1 MISTMNDEDAAPGL
15 RIPARAGTTFLLAQ
29 LGAHAAQRFA
39 ERIAEL
45 ELTPPQTGLLRSVA
59 QRPGQSQQ
67 AIAGQ
72 LGTTPSRLVGLV
84 DGLEQ
89 RGLIERRRNPDD
101 RRNYAL
107 YLTEAG
113 RRCMAGL
120 GRAARQHE
128 DVICAG
134 LSETERAQLHALLT
148 RLATGQGLSTL
159 AHPGYSALT
168 D

>member
-1 MISTMNDEDAAPGL
+1 MNDEGATRGL

-39 ERIAEL
+39 QRIAEL
-45 ELTPPQTGLLRSVA
+45 ELTPPQTGLLRCVG

-67 AIAGQ
+67 AIAAQ

-84 DGLEQ
+84 DGLQ
-89 RGLIERRRNPDD
+89 RRGLVERRRNPDD

-113 RRCMAGL
+113 RRCMAGIGL
-120 GRAARQHE
+120 AARQHE
-128 DVICAG
+128 NAICAG
-134 LSETERAQLHALLT
+134 LSDAEREQLHILLT
-148 RLATGQGLSTL
+148 RLATGQGLAML
-159 AHPGYSALT
+159 AHPGYSTLA

>member
-1 MISTMNDEDAAPGL
+1 MNDEAGP
-15 RIPARAGTTFLLAQ
+15 RAGTTFLLAQ
-29 LGAHAAQRFA
+29 LGAYAAQRFA

-45 ELTPPQTGLLRSVA
+45 ELTPPQTGLLRCVA

-67 AIAGQ
+67 AIAAQ

-84 DGLEQ
+84 DGLQQ
-89 RGLIERRRNPDD
+89 RDLIERRRNPGD

-113 RRCMAGL
+113 RRCMGRIGL
-120 GRAARQHE
+120 AAKQHE
-128 DVICAG
+128 DAFCAG
-134 LSETERAQLHALLT
+134 LSDAERAQLQALLR
-148 RLATGQGLSTL
+148 RLATGQGLTTL
-159 AHPGYSALT
+159 AHPGYRELA

>member
-1 MISTMNDEDAAPGL
+1 MNDEGI
-15 RIPARAGTTFLLAQ
+15 RTGTTFLLAQ
-29 LGAHAAQRFA
+29 LGAYAAQRFA

-45 ELTPPQTGLLRSVA
+45 ELTPPQTGLLRCVG

-84 DGLEQ
+84 DGLQ
-89 RGLIERRRNPDD
+89 RRGLVERRRDPDD
-101 RRNYAL
+101 RRNHAI

-113 RRCMAGL
+113 RHCMARIGL
-120 GRAARQHE
+120 AARQHE
-128 DVICAG
+128 DTLCAG
-134 LSETERAQLHALLT
+134 LSDAEREQLQSLLI
-148 RLATGQGLSTL
+148 RLAAGQGLATL
-159 AHPGYSALT
+159 AHPGYRSLA